1 MVLMVFVNMETVAKD
16 EKTGKKVKN
25 SNYSM
30 VFFRGVPNSWEL
42 SKMKKTEEKKWEIE
56 VTFNQGDSFKIDTSG
71 DWSESYPIDNYN
83 VTRGNGNYK
92 IIFDSETKAIEL
104 LKLNKNKI
112 YSKYKMAYYTGS
124 SNEWEKKE
132 MELVSDGIWEIG
144 VNITKGDENNRAKFR
159 IAISDNWTEAYPKEN
174 IEIETGRWIIRF
186 DEIKKEVKS
195 EKAEVVEFVSPEIE
209 KYIRGEVGKVKGTLV
224 KSDIE
229 KITSISVANI
239 GVKSL
244 EDLINFYDVESLD
257 IRNNNISNIDV
268 LLRLKKLKEVK
279 AEGNN
284 FKNREYEVMEKLKES
299 GVIVSYNKYLTF
311 NNNKIEERVRKELKK
326 NNGEAISESEAGKII
341 SLSLISCSLD
351 SIDDLIDLKGLQTL
365 ELSNNKIKDIEVL
378 LKLPKLNYVNLKN
391 NSVGLKSLN
400 TIINL
405 RKKGVKVEDD
415 IKYIDDIDD
424 MKKISEAGIEYDIHS
439 VGMIEGSNYNNGIC
453 YVDIDVETTDKPILI
468 ILSAKEN
475 VSWNIKLKE
484 GVTLIGVVILEGDN
498 HNVTGVKNYINLN
511 KNIGLKKGCYIENYY
526 EYLTLINKIENNFGV
541 KPLTVQ
547 TIYSGKS
554 FKIDGINKIDYSKE
568 SEKQNIVEKVDKV
581 KMSEKTFY
589 FLKNEKYEEN
599 IVSEEERI
607 NTFIVA
613 NAGINRG
620 KWYAEFKLKTKQKS
634 FNPGCWTSVGVVVNS
649 ESDFWKSNNKIL
661 GKNIIDKWDQNVILS
676 GELKNGD
683 IIGMAVDLDNGK
695 IYYSINGVWKRKP
708 LNITEGAD
716 IPKYNLKYYIAVSA
730 TSEGKA
736 ENSNDDSWIVGF
748 DKYGIKY
755 PIPMGYKPYGEII
768 NIE

>member
-1 MVLMVFVNMETVAKD
+1 
-16 EKTGKKVKN
+16 
-25 SNYSM
+25 
-30 VFFRGVPNSWEL
+30 
-42 SKMKKTEEKKWEIE
+42 
-56 VTFNQGDSFKIDTSG
+56 
-71 DWSESYPIDNYN
+71 
-83 VTRGNGNYK
+83 
-92 IIFDSETKAIEL
+92 
-104 LKLNKNKI
+104 
-112 YSKYKMAYYTGS
+112 
-124 SNEWEKKE
+124 
-132 MELVSDGIWEIG
+132 
-144 VNITKGDENNRAKFR
+144 
-159 IAISDNWTEAYPKEN
+159 
-174 IEIETGRWIIRF
+174 
-186 DEIKKEVKS
+186 
-195 EKAEVVEFVSPEIE
+195 
-209 KYIRGEVGKVKGTLV
+209 
-224 KSDIE
+224 
-229 KITSISVANI
+229 
-239 GVKSL
+239 
-244 EDLINFYDVESLD
+244 
-257 IRNNNISNIDV
+257 
-268 LLRLKKLKEVK
+268 
-279 AEGNN
+279 
-284 FKNREYEVMEKLKES
+284 
-299 GVIVSYNKYLTF
+299 
-311 NNNKIEERVRKELKK
+311 
-326 NNGEAISESEAGKII
+326 
-341 SLSLISCSLD
+341 
-351 SIDDLIDLKGLQTL
+351 
-365 ELSNNKIKDIEVL
+365 
-378 LKLPKLNYVNLKN
+378 
-391 NSVGLKSLN
+391 
-400 TIINL
+400 
-405 RKKGVKVEDD
+405 
-415 IKYIDDIDD
+415 

-748 DKYGIKY
+748 DKYGMKY